1 MATQKAHKTPAKKV
15 AKRAPTVRPL
25 TKHERN
31 LHATIDLLR
40 AQLAAA
46 TAPPVN
52 PGPLAPAVA
61 NAFKAEQPSELVGKI
76 RDLSNLVDETRG
88 DFDRMSGRLAP
99 LRLPATPS
107 GLGEG
112 TVGSTPAPATTPL
125 EDELDDLRRNI
136 RELQRRILTTNDSL
150 VI

>member
-61 NAFKAEQPSELVGKI
+61 NALFALTGERLRSLPLQPSQGAK
-76 RDLSNLVDETRG
+76 
-88 DFDRMSGRLAP
+88 A
-99 LRLPATPS
+99 
-107 GLGEG
+107 
-112 TVGSTPAPATTPL
+112 
-125 EDELDDLRRNI
+125 
-136 RELQRRILTTNDSL
+136 
-150 VI
+150 